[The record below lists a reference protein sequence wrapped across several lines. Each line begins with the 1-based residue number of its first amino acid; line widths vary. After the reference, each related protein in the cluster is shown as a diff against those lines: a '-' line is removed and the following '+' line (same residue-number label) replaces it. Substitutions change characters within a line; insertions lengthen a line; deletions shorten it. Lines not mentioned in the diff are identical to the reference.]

1 MREHN
6 HKYRSHEDRRY
17 ANALM
22 GKNAMGAD
30 EAQAFDAAV
39 EIIQRLPAFVCERRL
54 ALEAMEV
61 LAAAKHRT
69 ESRRR
74 SDRRTDGKRR
84 KLVGAKLPIEV
95 AEEIQL
101 LADLQGVSVYRFVVD
116 ALDAARR
123 KARKKYGGDPETVLQ
138 VRPRSACVVMA
149 LPCRQN
155 SYAIE

>member
-1 MREHN
+1 MEKR
-6 HKYRSHEDRRY
+6 KYRSHAERRKNNVL
-17 ANALM
+17 A
-22 GKNAMGAD
+22 GKHSMSAD
-30 EAQAFDAAV
+30 EAQAFEAAV
-39 EIIQRLPAFVCERRL
+39 EIIKRLPSFVCERRL

-61 LAAAKHRT
+61 LAAAKYRAD
-69 ESRRR
+69 SRRR
-74 SDRRTDGKRR
+74 SDKRTDGKRR

-138 VRPRSACVVMA
+138 VRPRSACVAMA

-155 SYAIE
+155 CYSIE